1 MIYVYMITQEEV
13 RYMIYLITYEEVRY
27 LIYVYMITYEEVQ
40 TTSNCW
46 QLTLILAAMFD
57 THAKAVKE
65 VVDPRGG

>member
-1 MIYVYMITQEEV
+1 M
-13 RYMIYLITYEEVRY
+13 
-27 LIYVYMITYEEVQ
+27 IYVYMITYEEVQ

-65 VVDPRGG
+65 VVDPRGDYDDDDGGRLF

>member
-1 MIYVYMITQEEV
+1 MIYV
-13 RYMIYLITYEEVRY
+13 
-27 LIYVYMITYEEVQ
+27 ITYEEVQ

-65 VVDPRGG
+65 VVDPHGGHGDGGGLF